1 MFLRIVSECF
11 ARRPRRKILA
21 AVVLALGMA
30 IATATLS
37 VSLDV
42 GDRLAR
48 EFRRLGANLLVTPQ
62 ADSLRLEIGGVD
74 YRPANAGAFLPE
86 SDLPK
91 LRDIFWRNNV
101 VGFAPILEVAARV
114 APPSGSMPAP
124 SRADLRVVLIGT
136 WSGHVVASSD
146 GSRLL
151 TGIENTN
158 PWWQIVAGRW
168 FAEGASECVV
178 GAKLAEH
185 AGLRIGDTLRVAAG
199 TQVQSL
205 TVTGLLSTGGPEE
218 DSIAAPLSIA
228 QQLSGKPGLYRRL
241 YVSVLTKPEDAFARR
256 DPSTMTPADYDRWYC
271 TPYISSIA
279 LQISQALPGT
289 DVRPIRRVAE
299 GEGRLLSRVSVLM
312 WLVTFAAL
320 LAAGLAVGATSAA
333 SVLERQVE
341 IGLMK
346 ALGAG
351 TKVVAALLAA
361 EQLLLGLVGGAIGY
375 SAGVFLARLLGKSV
389 FGVVPGQSLFV
400 LPLVLTL
407 AILITLAG
415 SMFPLWHAARHD
427 PAVVLRGE

>member
-11 ARRPRRKILA
+11 TRRPRRKILA

-91 LRDIFWRNNV
+91 LRDIFWRNNI
-101 VGFAPILEVAARV
+101 VGFAPILEVPVNV
-114 APPSGSMPAP
+114 APSPGAATAP
-124 SRADLRVVLIGT
+124 SRADLRVTLIGT
-136 WSGHVVASSD
+136 WSGHAIASSD

-151 TGIENTN
+151 TGVENTN
-158 PWWQIVAGRW
+158 PWWQVDGRW

-178 GAKLAEH
+178 GAKLAER
-185 AGLRIGDTLRVAAG
+185 AGLRIGDTLRIAAG
-199 TQVQSL
+199 AQALAL

-218 DSIAAPLSIA
+218 DSVAVPLSIA
-228 QQLSGKPGLYRRL
+228 QQLAGKPGLYRRL

-256 DPSTMTPADYDRWYC
+256 DPSAMTPADYDRWYC

-320 LAAGLAVGATSAA
+320 FAAGLAVGATSAA

-351 TKVVAALLAA
+351 TKLVAALLAA

-375 SAGVFLARLLGKSV
+375 AAGVFLARLLGQSV
-389 FGVVPGQSLFV
+389 FGVVPAQSLFV
-400 LPLVLTL
+400 LPLILSL

-415 SMFPLWHAARHD
+415 SLFPLMHAARHD